1 MSGGSG
7 IPTNQA
13 FMMMMLTAGLT
24 NHVMIIPVLIET
36 SGRDAWITILVSA
49 VLFLPWVLLI
59 YGIIRKLGD
68 RTIRQAID
76 ESSGKGARMVIMG
89 MSALYFISF
98 AFYTLKE
105 VIDWTKSTY
114 LLQTPVIAT
123 SLILVLLCLVTAR
136 QGLRTVGISA
146 GILLP
151 IVVLLGIFV
160 SVANFKV
167 KNYHYLMPVLEHGF
181 TPVLKGLPVMFG
193 GLSQFILILFLR
205 PYLQKKPRFL
215 TVLAIHIVLVF
226 LTFGPTIGGLA
237 EFGPEEMKL
246 QRYPAYEQWRLVKL
260 GKFVEHVD
268 FLSIFQWLSGAY
280 ISISLSIY
288 LLCETLLP
296 PSKRSVGILAVS
308 LLMIILCA
316 SPISN
321 LKMYYVMADY
331 FLPISSIY
339 LTVLSVLMFL
349 LIRRQPHHSSAKGE
363 NSS

>member
-1 MSGGSG
+1 MSGG

-24 NHVMIIPVLIET
+24 NHVMIIPVLIEL
-36 SGRDAWITILVSA
+36 SGRDAWITILVSG

-76 ESSGKGARMVIMG
+76 ESSGKAARVLIMS
-89 MSALYFISF
+89 MASLYFIAF

-114 LLQTPVIAT
+114 LLQTPVVAT

-181 TPVLKGLPVMFG
+181 TPVLEGLPVMFG
-193 GLSQFILILFLR
+193 GLSQFILI
-205 PYLQKKPRFL
+205 Q
-215 TVLAIHIVLVF
+215 
-226 LTFGPTIGGLA
+226 IGRA
-237 EFGPEEMKL
+237 
-246 QRYPAYEQWRLVKL
+246 
-260 GKFVEHVD
+260 HV
-268 FLSIFQWLSGAY
+268 
-280 ISISLSIY
+280 
-288 LLCETLLP
+288 
-296 PSKRSVGILAVS
+296 
-308 LLMIILCA
+308 
-316 SPISN
+316 
-321 LKMYYVMADY
+321 
-331 FLPISSIY
+331 
-339 LTVLSVLMFL
+339 
-349 LIRRQPHHSSAKGE
+349 
-363 NSS
+363 